1 MSIERQAFCHCSL
14 SMGGGLETETI
25 GNRGGRGGVSDG
37 THYIWPTS
45 NIGILFQIPRS
56 VPVSIRRQL
65 DGGDLELA
73 ERATEM
79 GASIVGAQK
88 GGGRCTD
95 VGNILHHC
103 VSSGSPLWVG
113 VVGNVPADWEGDG
126 QNSPSEDTSA
136 DGADTTSERI
146 WDVDIPSPGTVNGG
160 CRPLEDRKLCH
171 PYPKSCRVK
180 YCDKANYGPIS
191 GGVLASRKQ
200 VLKRYWDK

>member
-1 MSIERQAFCHCSL
+1 M
-14 SMGGGLETETI
+14 
-25 GNRGGRGGVSDG
+25 
-37 THYIWPTS
+37 
-45 NIGILFQIPRS
+45 
-56 VPVSIRRQL
+56 
-65 DGGDLELA
+65 ELA
-73 ERATEM
+73 ESATEM
-79 GASIVGAQK
+79 GVSITDAWTGWV
-88 GGGRCTD
+88 RCVD
-95 VGNILHHC
+95 VGNFLHRGG
-103 VSSGSPLWVG
+103 SGGAPLRVG
-113 VVGNVPADWEGDG
+113 VVGHVPANWEGDG

-171 PYPKSCRVK
+171 PYPKNCRVK